1 MQANS
6 AARLFYLVSDEG
18 DQYFTSKQETREK
31 EAYIFKEKF
40 TFVLKTGFEEL
51 QVKVYS
57 VSNNEEKEEESFSLK
72 MADHLFTLIDQRDH
86 IK

>member
-1 MQANS
+1 
-6 AARLFYLVSDEG
+6 VSDG
-18 DQYFTSKQETREK
+18 ADQYFTSKQEGKEK
-31 EAYIFKEKF
+31 EVFIFKEKF

-57 VSNNEEKEEESFSLK
+57 VSNNEEKEEESFALRLSDQLV
-72 MADHLFTLIDQRDH
+72 TLVDQRDH